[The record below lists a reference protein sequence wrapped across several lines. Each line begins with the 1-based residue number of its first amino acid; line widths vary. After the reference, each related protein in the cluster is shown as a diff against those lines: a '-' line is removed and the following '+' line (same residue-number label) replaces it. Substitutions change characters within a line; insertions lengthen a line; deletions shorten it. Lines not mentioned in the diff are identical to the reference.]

1 MRLSDNIIEAYG
13 ETVTSGGSL
22 FKGFFSPI
30 EPKNAENKHIP
41 LAAGVANEARYLL
54 ITNVETEERS
64 VVSVHGESYEVLR
77 AEPIYFAGTISHY
90 ECILRPKGSAAN
102 V

>member
-1 MRLSDNIIEAYG
+1 MMLSDNIIASYG
-13 ETVTSGGSL
+13 ETATCNGSS

-54 ITNVETEERS
+54 ITSTETAERS
-64 VVSVHGESYEVLR
+64 VVSIHGESYEVLR
-77 AEPIYFAGTISHY
+77 CEPIYFAGDISHY
-90 ECILRPKGSAAN
+90 ECVLRPKGSAAD

>member
-1 MRLSDNIIEAYG
+1 MMLSDNIIEAYG
-13 ETVTSGGSL
+13 ETVICGDSS
-22 FKGFFSPI
+22 FRGFFSPI

-54 ITNVETEERS
+54 ITNVETAEKS
-64 VVSVHGESYEVLR
+64 AVSVHGNSYVVLR
-77 AEPIYFAGTISHY
+77 AEPIYFAGGISHY
-90 ECILRPKGSAAN
+90 ECVLRPKGSAAN

>member
-1 MRLSDNIIEAYG
+1 MILSDNIIETYG
-13 ETVTSGGSL
+13 ETVTCNGSS

-54 ITNVETEERS
+54 ITNAHTEERS

-77 AEPIYFAGTISHY
+77 CEPIYFAENISHY
-90 ECILRPKGSAAN
+90 ECVLRPKGSAAN

>member
-1 MRLSDNIIEAYG
+1 MMLSDYIIEAYG
-13 ETVTSGGSL
+13 ETVTCGGRT

-54 ITNVETEERS
+54 ITNAQTEEKS
-64 VVSVHGESYEVLR
+64 AVSVHGESYEVLR
-77 AEPIYFAGTISHY
+77 CEPIYFAESISHY
-90 ECILRPKGSAAN
+90 ECVLRPKGSAAD